1 MCDGPR
7 RPPEKAWGSENQRIR
22 STRRLARVSPADAP
36 EMEKAL
42 EEISGAENLDP
53 AQGILATERQQ
64 QAAKEALACVRE
76 AKEALHGGMTLDAVT
91 VSIEGAVQ
99 ALLELTG
106 ERASEAVVDQV
117 FHRFCVGK

>member
-1 MCDGPR
+1 M
-7 RPPEKAWGSENQRIR
+7 
-22 STRRLARVSPADAP
+22 
-36 EMEKAL
+36 
-42 EEISGAENLDP
+42 
-53 AQGILATERQQ
+53 
-64 QAAKEALACVRE
+64 AKEALACVNE
-76 AKEALHGGMTLDAVT
+76 GLEALELGMTLDAVT

>member
-1 MCDGPR
+1 MTGTC
-7 RPPEKAWGSENQRIR
+7 WI
-22 STRRLARVSPADAP
+22 LYRVCHP
-36 EMEKAL
+36 
-42 EEISGAENLDP
+42 
-53 AQGILATERQQ
+53 
-64 QAAKEALACVRE
+64 
-76 AKEALHGGMTLDAVT
+76 